1 MTPTASLRVGE
12 TLGDPILKVDHAGEH
27 GAVSIYRTQ
36 RWIATWRAPQM
47 IAELDHFIAHEREQ
61 RARFEAELLRRGRA
75 RCRSFHLCGFGGLT
89 LGFLTGLA
97 GQQAIAATT
106 VAIERVVLR
115 HMKQQVEIV
124 SGIDEIAAE
133 MPRQILIE
141 EQEHHD
147 VSASQICKSSIWP
160 KLLDP
165 IVTLST
171 EAVIWPGIR
180 L

>member
-1 MTPTASLRVGE
+1 MNGSSAPASKPNCSAGDALDAEASICTDLEASRLAFLPALR
-12 TLGDPILKVDHAGEH
+12 
-27 GAVSIYRTQ
+27 
-36 RWIATWRAPQM
+36 
-47 IAELDHFIAHEREQ
+47 
-61 RARFEAELLRRGRA
+61 
-75 RCRSFHLCGFGGLT
+75 
-89 LGFLTGLA
+89 
-97 GQQAIAATT
+97 QQAIAATT

-115 HMKQQVEIV
+115 HMKQQVEIL